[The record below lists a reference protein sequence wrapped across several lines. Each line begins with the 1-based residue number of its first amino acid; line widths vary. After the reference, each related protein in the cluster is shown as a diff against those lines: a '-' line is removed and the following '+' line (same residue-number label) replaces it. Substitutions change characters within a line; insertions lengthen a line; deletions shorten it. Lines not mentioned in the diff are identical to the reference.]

1 MTGRRS
7 GWCPSPR
14 RRLVGLSRRLACER
28 AWPLPTPFRHRPSAS
43 PVSPLPIRRP
53 RESASPFPI
62 RHPPESAPGSPLP
75 IRRPPASAPGS
86 PLPTHRPR
94 CASPASP
101 LLIRRL
107 PASAPGSP
115 LPTRRLPGYGRAWPR
130 PGRPPGQVGRT
141 RPYRERPRRALPG
154 ALAGPRPAERTR
166 RCSSR
171 WYWTC
176 FSLQTAARPYR
187 RVFRA
192 VADIRRSGAF
202 CSRLAIARKDSVMH
216 QAPGPA
222 TTQFKSGAASEYA
235 ASQLVSVPRLGK
247 IDAPLES
254 EYGRPD

>member
-176 FSLQTAARPYR
+176 FSLQTAAGPYR

-202 CSRLAIARKDSVMH
+202 GSRLQSAEGQRNAPSAGSPLQRSSNQGRQRIRAVTARVS
-216 QAPGPA
+216 APPG
-222 TTQFKSGAASEYA
+222 Q
-235 ASQLVSVPRLGK
+235 
-247 IDAPLES
+247 D
-254 EYGRPD
+254 